1 MANDRWCKGSVL
13 MEILG
18 LEEACVC
25 PRRKTD
31 ILCKGCM
38 KKIPSQILHDTIY
51 NMCFNAQLLDWL
63 NKHDELCPTMVEYQ
77 AKRNMFVAALTDEI
91 LEVRQRLE
99 ERMEGVA
106 DVGAGARIAHG
117 RVPSRSR
124 SPPARGSVPITLE
137 PRVTITEA
145 LTRASKTQL
154 LNEIFSRMP

>member
-1 MANDRWCKGSVL
+1 
-13 MEILG
+13 
-18 LEEACVC
+18 
-25 PRRKTD
+25 
-31 ILCKGCM
+31 
-38 KKIPSQILHDTIY
+38 
-51 NMCFNAQLLDWL
+51 
-63 NKHDELCPTMVEYQ
+63 MVEYQ

-124 SPPARGSVPITLE
+124 SPPARGSVPITPE